1 MKIILVGI
9 GGALGRAIYAISREQ
24 NVEIIAGV
32 DAMADSLD
40 FPVPLYK
47 NILDCKEKADAIID
61 FSRPT
66 SLASILE
73 YATKTNTPAVLATTG
88 YTAEQQESVDN
99 ASKKVAIFQSSNMS
113 LGVNLLINLAKQAT
127 EFLGLDYEIE
137 IIEKH
142 HNRKV
147 DAPSGTALSI
157 AKELNETR
165 DNSLNF
171 VYGRNLESGK
181 RERADIGLHAIRGGN
196 IVGEHDVMF
205 IGGEE
210 IITLSHTAQ
219 SRSVFALGAIRASKF
234 IAGKSPAKYDM
245 NDLISS
251 MFANK

>member
-24 NVEIIAGV
+24 KVEIVAGI
-32 DAMADSLD
+32 DAMADNLD
-40 FPVPLYK
+40 FPLPLYK

-66 SLASILE
+66 SLQSILE
-73 YATKTNTPAVLATTG
+73 YALKTKTPAVLATTG
-88 YTAEQQESVDN
+88 YTQEQQNSVEK
-99 ASKKVAIFQSSNMS
+99 ASEQIAIFQSSNMS
-113 LGVNLLINLAKQAT
+113 LGVNLLISLAKRAT
-127 EFLGLDYEIE
+127 EFLGEDYEIE

-165 DNSLNF
+165 NNSLNY
-171 VYGRNLESGK
+171 VYGRQPESGK
-181 RERADIGLHAIRGGN
+181 RERADIGIHAVRGGN

-219 SRSVFALGAIRASKF
+219 SRSVFALGAIRASRF
-234 IAGKSPAKYDM
+234 IKDKPAGMYNM
-245 NDLISS
+245 NDIVKS
-251 MFANK
+251 FID

>member
-24 NVEIIAGV
+24 KVEIVAGI
-32 DAMADSLD
+32 DAMADNLD

-66 SLASILE
+66 SLQSILE
-73 YATKTNTPAVLATTG
+73 YALKTKTPAVLATTG
-88 YTAEQQESVDN
+88 YTQEQQNSVEK
-99 ASKKVAIFQSSNMS
+99 ASEQIAIFQSSNMS
-113 LGVNLLINLAKQAT
+113 LGVNLLINLAKRAT
-127 EFLGLDYEIE
+127 EFLGEDYEIE

-165 DNSLNF
+165 NNSLNY
-171 VYGRNLESGK
+171 VYGRQPESGK
-181 RERADIGLHAIRGGN
+181 RERADIGIHAVRGGN

-219 SRSVFALGAIRASKF
+219 SRSVFALGAIRASRF
-234 IAGKSPAKYDM
+234 IKDKPAGMYNM
-245 NDLISS
+245 NDIVKS
-251 MFANK
+251 FID

>member
-24 NVEIIAGV
+24 KVEIVAGI
-32 DAMADSLD
+32 DAMADNLD
-40 FPVPLYK
+40 FPLPLYK

-66 SLASILE
+66 SLQSILE
-73 YATKTNTPAVLATTG
+73 YALKTKTPAVLATTG
-88 YTAEQQESVDN
+88 YTQEQQNSVEK
-99 ASKKVAIFQSSNMS
+99 ASEQIAIFQSSNMS
-113 LGVNLLINLAKQAT
+113 LGVNLLISLAKRAT
-127 EFLGLDYEIE
+127 EFLGEDYEIE

-142 HNRKV
+142 HNRKI

-165 DNSLNF
+165 NNSLNY
-171 VYGRNLESGK
+171 VYGRQPESGK
-181 RERADIGLHAIRGGN
+181 RERADIGIHAVRGGN

-219 SRSVFALGAIRASKF
+219 SRSVFALGAIRASRF
-234 IAGKSPAKYDM
+234 IKDKPAGMYNM
-245 NDLISS
+245 NDIVKS
-251 MFANK
+251 FID